1 MAALANTFLTTDAVG
16 NREELSD
23 VVSRITPEDT
33 PIYSLIEKGKCV
45 SIHPEWET
53 DELAAPA
60 ANIKSEGDEYSFG
73 AIAPPERMGNYTQI
87 MRKDWIIS
95 GTQEVVSE
103 AGNVQKR
110 KYQKL
115 KKGVEI
121 RKDVEYAIVDTSAS
135 VAGATREFG
144 SLNTWTETNVSRGA
158 GGANG
163 GFDKATGL
171 TVAPTDGTQRA
182 FSKAILDDVMQQGY
196 QSGANF
202 RHVCVSPYVK
212 SVFVTFMSD
221 ANVAPFRYA
230 VSKGGERNTIIATAD
245 YYEGPFG
252 TVMIHTNRVQ
262 AANATTARN
271 AFFLDTDMLE
281 FLWLRQIQEDKD
293 VARTGDADKGVI
305 IGEGTLKVKNE
316 KGLGV
321 AADLFGLSEAS

>member
-1 MAALANTFLTTDAVG
+1 MAVVTNTFQTTQAVG

-33 PIYSLIEKGKCV
+33 PIYSLIEKGKCTTY
-45 SIHPEWET
+45 HPEWET
-53 DELAAPA
+53 DELAAPG
-60 ANIKSEGDEYSFG
+60 ANIREEGEEYAFG
-73 AIAPPERMGNYTQI
+73 AITSPTRLGNYTQI

-95 GTQEVVSE
+95 ATQEVTAE

-121 RKDVEYAIVDTSAS
+121 RKDVEFAIADTNAS
-135 VAGATREFG
+135 VSGATREFG
-144 SLNTWTETNVSRGA
+144 SLSTWLTSNVSRGA

-163 GFDKATGL
+163 GFDPATGL
-171 TVAPTDGTQRA
+171 TVAPSDGTQRP
-182 FSKAILDDVMQQGY
+182 FTKTILDDVMQQGY
-196 QSGANF
+196 QNGANF
-202 RHVCVSPYVK
+202 RHVSVSPYVK

-230 VSKGGERNTIIATAD
+230 VSQGGERNTIVATAD

-252 TVMIHTNRVQ
+252 TVMIHPNRVQ
-262 AANATTARN
+262 AVSAGLARN
-271 AFFLDTDMLE
+271 AFFIDTDMLS
-281 FLWLRQIQEDKD
+281 FLWLRTIQEDRDLAK
-293 VARTGDADKGVI
+293 TGDADKGVI
-305 IGEGTLKVKNE
+305 IGEGTLKVHNE
-316 KGLGV
+316 KGLGI